1 MTKTFPFD
9 VPESLTGGRKPD
21 KIIHCSVWGD
31 ISVDNLARTI
41 IDTWS
46 FQRLHYI
53 HLTGVLYKIFPT
65 ATTTVFEHA
74 LGSYHVARLFLKK
87 LYTTCPDAFLDFP
100 EVPFYLIPIAALCRW
115 LGSGPFHHL
124 FDTFLERKGHSGV
137 IETPHAHVNDRSC
150 HILENLLTHLSF
162 PFRIPPDDL
171 LFLKTLLSPGKY
183 HHPHIKTWFR
193 TIIVD
198 LEDEYGNPVNFL
210 AIDHVLRCNK
220 AIGLVHGI
228 DFTRI
233 LENTRIVENDLCFC
247 TRIEDDLEILNV
259 TKKRLHVTAFEHPR
273 LERFE
278 QNVLRMMNETWIEDS
293 NFREMVA
300 MGVVDDFLEWTDV
313 RLLSVWH
320 SKPSWQTIET
330 RIRIDEGGRNL
341 DYQDCCDG
349 VEGIEEKRRNCA
361 SKRSC
366 TKSTPSSTSSA
377 SIKWYHRKKP
387 GTVFTK

>member
-1 MTKTFPFD
+1 MSKSFPFD

-124 FDTFLERKGHSGV
+124 FDTFLERKGHSRV

-171 LFLKTLLSPGKY
+171 LFLKTLLSPGSY
-183 HHPHIKTWFR
+183 HHPHIKPWFR

-198 LEDEYGNPVNFL
+198 SEDVYENPVNFL

-247 TRIEDDLEILNV
+247 TRIEDDLEIINV

-300 MGVVDDFLEWTDV
+300 TGVVDDFLEWTDV

-341 DYQDCCDG
+341 VG
-349 VEGIEEKRRNCA
+349 GIEEERRN
-361 SKRSC
+361 
-366 TKSTPSSTSSA
+366 SSTKTMGSKTTSCIK

>member
-1 MTKTFPFD
+1 MTKRFPFD
-9 VPESLTGGRKPD
+9 VPESLTGGGRKPD
-21 KIIHCSVWGD
+21 KMIHCSVWGD

-87 LYTTCPDAFLDFP
+87 LYTTCPEAFLDFP

-137 IETPHAHVNDRSC
+137 IETLHAHVNNRSC
-150 HILENLLTHLSF
+150 YILENLLTHLSF

-171 LFLKTLLSPGKY
+171 LFLKTLLSPGTY
-183 HHPHIKTWFR
+183 HHPHIKSWFR

-198 LEDEYGNPVNFL
+198 VEGVDENPVNFL

-278 QNVLRMMNETWIEDS
+278 QNVLRMMNETWIEDY
-293 NFREMVA
+293 NFRGMMDNLKMVTTGA
-300 MGVVDDFLEWTDV
+300 VMDEFLEWTDV

-330 RIRIDEGGRNL
+330 RIRIDEGGRDL
-341 DYQDCCDG
+341 DYQESCGG
-349 VEGIEEKRRNCA
+349 VGGIEEERRKGS
-361 SKRSC
+361 SKTR
-366 TKSTPSSTSSA
+366 SSTQ
-377 SIKWYHRKKP
+377 SIKWFHRKKP
-387 GTVFTK
+387 GIVFSK